1 MTARLVRL
9 WPATSSLPVDIVDAY
24 ATMNRLSLELI
35 RFIVE
40 EVPGEDLENL
50 RLVNKIFAD
59 VAAPRLF
66 EAIPVWIG
74 IRSLERLTALSEH
87 PQLSRYPKEIIFSP
101 LRFIEYK
108 DDKVYRAKVQE
119 WFEYQPCSLSSHALA
134 VGRHMSAY
142 RSYIEAQR
150 YLSSKDTDVKI
161 LSRAFTRL
169 PNLET
174 LRLAY
179 ANLAIGSLEMVDAFG
194 RFVARDLVTCDCEY
208 ALPTLFRALFCS
220 RTKFKIFKLGPD
232 GDYANGGDLSE
243 ALRVRSSLVP
253 LSHAELPSRASTSA
267 PDRIIVDALS
277 KTFPAS
283 NVQVCKGALGQ
294 LRELR
299 IGKIYLCGSEVA
311 ELSRV
316 TAAIHMMIKSAP
328 DIETIVIHIFGLSY
342 AMPNPSLTAIIP
354 KYPLGNLRMLEVSDH
369 ETRLVALTGFFSYH
383 RKSLVT
389 VKFSGVNIGSS
400 DWSTAL
406 VHLRTINFACL
417 ELFTL
422 TFCDGQEEDLE
433 VQDYILKKADED
445 PLVEF
450 RKYFNTE

>member
-1 MTARLVRL
+1 
-9 WPATSSLPVDIVDAY
+9 
-24 ATMNRLSLELI
+24 MNQLSLELI

-59 VAAPRLF
+59 LAAPRLF

-101 LRFIEYK
+101 LRFIDYK
-108 DDKVYRAKVQE
+108 DDKVYRAQVQE
-119 WFEYQPCSLSSHALA
+119 WFEYQPYSLSSHALA
-134 VGRHMSAY
+134 IGRHMSAY

-150 YLSSKDTDVKI
+150 YLSSKATDVKI

-194 RFVARDLVTCDCEY
+194 RFVARDLVTFDCEY

-232 GDYANGGDLSE
+232 GDYAHGGDLSE
-243 ALRVRSSLVP
+243 AVRVRSSLVP
-253 LSHAELPSRASTSA
+253 LSHAELPSCASTST

-277 KTFPAS
+277 KTFLSP
-283 NVQVCKGALGQ
+283 NVEICKGALSQ

-299 IGKIYLCGSEVA
+299 IGKIFFCGSEVP

-316 TAAIHMMIKSAP
+316 TTAIRMMIKSAP
-328 DIETIVIHIFGLSY
+328 DIETIVIHIFGLFY
-342 AMPNPSLTAIIP
+342 EMPKPSLTATIP
-354 KYPLGNLRMLEVSDH
+354 ESPLGNLRVLEVSDH
-369 ETRLVALTGFFSYH
+369 ETKLPALTRFFRH
-383 RKSLVT
+383 HQESLVK

-422 TFCDGQEEDLE
+422 TCCDGQEEELE
-433 VQDYILKKADED
+433 VQDYISKKTDED
-445 PLVEF
+445 PLVVF
-450 RKYFNTE
+450 KKHFNTE